1 MVQVTERDLAMVE
14 WLGVV
19 RLAEVDAIRWALG
32 AMLGSAEPISTR
44 KAQHWV
50 MRMVE
55 AGLVARARPTF
66 QGASIV
72 WATHD
77 AVGRQP
83 PNLFRQTTRHE
94 VAVAAVSARYLA
106 LGYTWKRDRRP
117 VSHLDHQADGVA
129 TYGDCVELVEVELTA
144 KSSPRYRLICE
155 NHSMRLARDG
165 ISLVVYFCTAD
176 ADRVVTIEADRFIF
190 RTERPRLVSTIAFDK
205 RGHWLGSTLDPRA
218 TIGPSGAGRRRGDD
232 AISRKLEKTTS
243 ATSMAQFG
251 TGIGVGNRTARAGD
265 T

>member
-44 KAQHWV
+44 KAQHWI

-94 VAVAAVSARYLA
+94 VAVATVSARYLA
-106 LGYTWKRDRRP
+106 LGYTWQRDRRP
-117 VSHLDHQADGVA
+117 ISILDHQADGIA
-129 TYGDCVELVEVELTA
+129 TREGRAELVEVELTA
-144 KSSPRYRLICE
+144 KSTQRYMHIYE
-155 NHSMRLARDG
+155 NYSTRLAREG
-165 ISLVVYFCTAD
+165 VSRVAYYCTAD
-176 ADRVVTIEADRFIF
+176 ADRVVSREADRFIF
-190 RTERPRLVSTIAFDK
+190 RTERQRLVSTIAFDE
-205 RGHWLGSTLDPRA
+205 RGHW
-218 TIGPSGAGRRRGDD
+218 IGNSLSLTASFSSCSVVQD
-232 AISRKLEKTTS
+232 A
-243 ATSMAQFG
+243 
-251 TGIGVGNRTARAGD
+251 ND
-265 T
+265 

>member
-1 MVQVTERDLAMVE
+1 MVQVTERDLAMVD
-14 WLGVV
+14 WLGIV

-55 AGLVARARPTF
+55 AGLVDRARPTF
-66 QGASIV
+66 QSASIV

-94 VAVAAVSARYLA
+94 VAVASVSSRYLA
-106 LGYTWKRDRRP
+106 LGFAWQRDRRP
-117 VSHLDHQADGVA
+117 VGMFDHQADGVA
-129 TYGDCVELVEVELTA
+129 TRDGQAELVEVELTA
-144 KSSPRYRLICE
+144 KSAPRYKQIHE
-155 NHSMRLARDG
+155 NHARRLTQEG
-165 ISLVVYFCTAD
+165 MSKVVYFCTAD
-176 ADRVVTIEADRFIF
+176 AYRVVSREADRFIF

-205 RGHWLGSTLDPRA
+205 RGHWIGSQSDLVTPVQS
-218 TIGPSGAGRRRGDD
+218 TP
-232 AISRKLEKTTS
+232 
-243 ATSMAQFG
+243 
-251 TGIGVGNRTARAGD
+251 GVPEIAR
-265 T
+265 

>member
-1 MVQVTERDLAMVE
+1 MVQVTERDLAMVD
-14 WLGVV
+14 WLGTV

-94 VAVAAVSARYLA
+94 VAVASVSARYLA
-106 LGYTWKRDRRP
+106 LGYAWQRDRRP
-117 VSHLDHQADGVA
+117 VGVLDHQADGIA
-129 TYGDCVELVEVELTA
+129 TRDGQVELVEVELTA
-144 KSSPRYRLICE
+144 KSASRYKLIHE
-155 NHSMRLARDG
+155 NHARRLTQEG
-165 ISLVVYFCTAD
+165 ISKVVYFCTAD
-176 ADRVVTIEADRFIF
+176 AYRVVSREADRFIF
-190 RTERPRLVSTIAFDK
+190 RTERPRLVATIAFDK
-205 RGHWLGSTLDPRA
+205 RGHWIGSQSDLVTP
-218 TIGPSGAGRRRGDD
+218 
-232 AISRKLEKTTS
+232 
-243 ATSMAQFG
+243 AQS
-251 TGIGVGNRTARAGD
+251 TPGVPEIAR
-265 T
+265 

>member
-1 MVQVTERDLAMVE
+1 MVQVTERDLAMVD
-14 WLGVV
+14 WLGTV

-44 KAQHWV
+44 KAQHWI

-94 VAVAAVSARYLA
+94 VAVATVSARYLA
-106 LGYTWKRDRRP
+106 LGYAWQRDRRP
-117 VSHLDHQADGVA
+117 VSVRDHQVDGVA
-129 TYGDCVELVEVELTA
+129 TRDGRVELVEVELTA
-144 KSSPRYRLICE
+144 KSASRSKLIHE
-155 NHSMRLARDG
+155 NHSRRLTQDG
-165 ISLVVYFCTAD
+165 ISKVAYYCTAD
-176 ADRVVTIEADRFIF
+176 ADRIVNREADRFIF
-190 RTERPRLVSTIAFDK
+190 RTERSRLISIVAFDR
-205 RGHWLGSTLDPRA
+205 RGHWLAQELDRFVSSSPLSEPL
-218 TIGPSGAGRRRGDD
+218 TP
-232 AISRKLEKTTS
+232 TTS
-243 ATSMAQFG
+243 LILG
-251 TGIGVGNRTARAGD
+251 
-265 T
+265 